1 MVLDP
6 SRAHGIDEISLH
18 EPAERVACLNAAAGT
33 VETLRVSA
41 TFYIGLTG
49 RTDSA
54 KEEGSVGDEDA
65 AVLEIASFP
74 RHDGVRGVHPGPH
87 AWRAWNDE
95 TEHQDEGTCLRSRSH
110 GTSAARGSPPAPY
123 QVHRPQDRQHHER
136 PREDHEEREIGV
148 CASEGPTPP

>member
-74 RHDGVRGVHPGPH
+74 RHDGVRGVHPGPSPCRH
-87 AWRAWNDE
+87 ARKDQ
-95 TEHQDEGTCLRSRSH
+95 TQHQDESTCLRSRSH

-123 QVHRPQDRQHHER
+123 QVH
-136 PREDHEEREIGV
+136 
-148 CASEGPTPP
+148 

>member
-18 EPAERVACLNAAAGT
+18 EPTERVACLNAAAGT
-33 VETLRVSA
+33 VETLRVNA

-49 RTDSA
+49 RTHSA

-74 RHDGVRGVHPGPH
+74 RHDGVRGVHPGPRVWH
-87 AWRAWNDE
+87 AWNEE
-95 TEHQDEGTCLRSRSH
+95 TERKDKAP
-110 GTSAARGSPPAPY
+110 TSIRT
-123 QVHRPQDRQHHER
+123 R
-136 PREDHEEREIGV
+136 IGL
-148 CASEGPTPP
+148 P